1 MTTIKKI
8 ITHGG
13 TAHTDELRA
22 CAIVL
27 YLAGYDIPI
36 ERRDPTEEE
45 LAETLRERGELIRCH
60 GFQCRHELRVV
71 GILRQ
76 T

>member
-1 MTTIKKI
+1 MIGKSDFERLWNFI
-8 ITHGG
+8 
-13 TAHTDELRA
+13 EPNA
-22 CAIVL
+22 CS
-27 YLAGYDIPI
+27 
-36 ERRDPTEEE
+36 TEEE
-45 LAETLRERGELIRCH
+45 LAETLRERGKLIRCH